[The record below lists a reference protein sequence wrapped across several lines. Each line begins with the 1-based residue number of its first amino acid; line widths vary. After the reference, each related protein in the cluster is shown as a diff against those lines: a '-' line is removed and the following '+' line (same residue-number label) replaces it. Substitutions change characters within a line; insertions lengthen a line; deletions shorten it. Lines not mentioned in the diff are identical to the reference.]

1 MKVLDTNVIIYLLNN
16 QLAAPLPVDHYLV
29 SVISRIE
36 LLGWK
41 GLSPEQESA
50 IQAVL
55 SELTVVGLEDSM
67 IDLVIELRK
76 TTSLRIPDAII
87 ASTAMLAGAE
97 LVTRDLGFRQVPGL
111 KLIPIEIL
119 DGP

>member
-1 MKVLDTNVIIYLLNN
+1 
-16 QLAAPLPVDHYLV
+16 
-29 SVISRIE
+29 
-36 LLGWK
+36 
-41 GLSPEQESA
+41 
-50 IQAVL
+50 
-55 SELTVVGLEDSM
+55 M